1 MTCSGSGYD
10 NIRQNNIMC
19 QHECGMEPTG
29 AFFCYASFG
38 MDTLSVNAALNY
50 FFGWKMSVVS
60 SAIAIA

>member
-1 MTCSGSGYD
+1 
-10 NIRQNNIMC
+10 
-19 QHECGMEPTG
+19 MEPTG